1 METHIKNSK
10 PDWNAEKRLR
20 LNAIGFQYVAAD
32 TSEANLTSTMSFANE
47 DTLWSEDILY
57 GKDLNRL
64 LA

>member
-47 DTLWSEDILY
+47 DALWS
-57 GKDLNRL
+57 
-64 LA
+64 